1 MYKALAQSVILY
13 GSESWVVTGDM
24 LKVLKVFHH
33 YVARRIIGM
42 TDTLRSGREWEYPPV
57 MTEME
62 AVVLHPLREYMCR
75 QQAIIP
81 ENVAWR
87 PIYELC
93 VEMDWLP
100 GTIQMV
106 IWWDHNVINKPEE
119 YTKILRNTTYYR
131 RSSSL
136 TQGRKEGPLIHI

>member
-1 MYKALAQSVILY
+1 MMYKALAQSVILY

-75 QQAIIP
+75 QQAIIS
-81 ENVAWR
+81 ENVA
-87 PIYELC
+87 
-93 VEMDWLP
+93 
-100 GTIQMV
+100 
-106 IWWDHNVINKPEE
+106 
-119 YTKILRNTTYYR
+119 
-131 RSSSL
+131 
-136 TQGRKEGPLIHI
+136 